1 MTEVQAR
8 FNPTPMPTPMLRTL
22 SAPPCLSGMQTCR
35 CNLQASKLHHAS
47 CKDPT
52 SMTSIQTRFNP
63 TPMPTP
69 ILRTLSAL
77 PRLSG
82 MQTCRCKLQTSKLHH
97 ASCKDPTS
105 MTSIQ
110 TRSNPTPMPTPILR
124 TLSALPCLSGM
135 QACRCK
141 LQASKLQHASCRCK
155 LQTSELH
162 PASSR
167 HLARRCPR

>member
-1 MTEVQAR
+1 MCLSCRQTCICKFQASKLHHAPCECKDPTSMTEVQAR

-97 ASCKDPTS
+97 ASC
-105 MTSIQ
+105 
-110 TRSNPTPMPTPILR
+110 
-124 TLSALPCLSGM
+124 
-135 QACRCK
+135 RCK
-141 LQASKLQHASCRCK
+141 LQAS
-155 LQTSELH
+155 ELH
-162 PASSR
+162 PALSR
-167 HLARRCPR
+167 HLARPCPR